1 MIKTTTLALENMD
14 FFIEAQIQA
23 IENIVKNAGWLDES
37 PDGMIPIRDC
47 YNSDPQI
54 FTHSYFLIC
63 CIITELINKIL
74 KAIDKAHLLAM
85 IKQYKLELLA
95 HHIIQN
101 IFHHS
106 KYIFNKRS
114 NHQMKKNVHQPL
126 GFLLQVSDI
135 YYYPENLV

>member
-1 MIKTTTLALENMD
+1 MTPETISDLVDDNIHNSDEFVPNNDFADYEHENNAHD
-14 FFIEAQIQA
+14 QNYYSGLGKHGFFIEAQIQA

-63 CIITELINKIL
+63 CIITEPINKIL

-85 IKQYKLELLA
+85 IKQYKLEL
-95 HHIIQN
+95 
-101 IFHHS
+101 F
-106 KYIFNKRS
+106 
-114 NHQMKKNVHQPL
+114 
-126 GFLLQVSDI
+126 
-135 YYYPENLV
+135 